1 MPSNRLSYLF
11 HRYFDKTASAEEQVE
26 LMALLQI
33 PENDAAIKALLRETW
48 NRLDNEPPV
57 FSSQQSAAMLKNML
71 QTAAETSPNT
81 TATESKTAPFAEA
94 PVFSLNTRIR
104 TIRLR
109 RVTAAAAVILL
120 LSTGTYL
127 LLHKAKSQSYISSTA
142 NIKTTH
148 KIDVPAPNGNNAVLT
163 LGDGSTVLLD
173 STKDGSIAQQGN
185 ASISKVN
192 GGKLVYNP
200 LDANPDKI
208 VYNTI
213 STRRGGQF
221 QVVLP
226 DGSKVWLNTLSSIR
240 FPTTFRC
247 GERTVELT
255 GEAYFE
261 ITKKCEQPFKVHI
274 VSKTG
279 GDGMDI
285 QVLGTDFNVMAYT
298 NENEIKTTLL
308 DGAIKVLKGQVGTI
322 LAPGEQIKL
331 NNQGEFNLDKHADTE
346 LALAWKNGST
356 AFKGADIQSIM
367 RQVERWYDIDVAYEG
382 HIPERT
388 FTGAIPRNSNLSE
401 LVRLL
406 EVSKINFKL
415 EGKKLTVMP

>member
-1 MPSNRLSYLF
+1 M
-11 HRYFDKTASAEEQVE
+11 
-26 LMALLQI
+26 
-33 PENDAAIKALLRETW
+33 PENDIAIKALLKDTW
-48 NRLDNEPPV
+48 EQLDNEPPV
-57 FSSQQSAAMLKNML
+57 FSSQQSASMLKNML
-71 QTAAETSPNT
+71 QTAATTAQNT
-81 TATESKTAPFAEA
+81 TDPISENITGSITEA
-94 PVFSLNTRIR
+94 PVFSLNTLSHRTRFRRIS
-104 TIRLR
+104 
-109 RVTAAAAVILL
+109 AAAAVLLL
-120 LSTGTYL
+120 LSTGTYVF
-127 LLHKAKSQSYISSTA
+127 LHKNKSQSSIA
-142 NIKTTH
+142 RTT
-148 KIDVPAPNGNNAVLT
+148 IIRDAGSINVPAPSGNNAVLT
-163 LGDGSTVLLD
+163 LGDGSTVVLD
-173 STKDGSIAQQGN
+173 STKDGSIARQGN

-200 LDANPDKI
+200 LNVNPDKI

-285 QVLGTDFNVMAYT
+285 QVLGTSFNVMAYT

-308 DGAIKVLKGQVGTI
+308 DGAIKVLKGQEGTI
-322 LAPGEQIKL
+322 LTPGEQMKL
-331 NNQGEFNLDKHADTE
+331 NNQGKFDLDKHADTE

-356 AFKGADIQSIM
+356 AFKSADIQSIM
-367 RQVERWYDIDVAYEG
+367 RQVERWYDIDIAYEG

-388 FTGAIPRNSNLSE
+388 FTGAIPRNQNLSE
-401 LVRLL
+401 LVKLL

-415 EGKKLTVMP
+415 EGRKLTVMP

>member
-11 HRYFDKTASAEEQVE
+11 HRYFDKTASEEEKAE
-26 LMALLQI
+26 LMALLQMSG
-33 PENDAAIKALLRETW
+33 NDDAIKELLRDTW
-48 NRLDNEPPV
+48 QLLDNEPPV
-57 FSSQQSAAMLKNML
+57 FTNQQSAAMLKNML
-71 QTAAETSPNT
+71 QAAAATSQGTTDPDTAVPS
-81 TATESKTAPFAEA
+81 TEAPFY
-94 PVFSLNTRIR
+94 PMKTGSHIFRFRRI
-104 TIRLR
+104 
-109 RVTAAAAVILL
+109 TAAAAVLL
-120 LSTGTYL
+120 LFSTGTYL
-127 LLHKAKSQSYISSTA
+127 LLHKVKSQPSISKTT
-142 NIKTTH
+142 NIKPPVR
-148 KIDVPAPNGNNAVLT
+148 IDVPAPNGNNAILT
-163 LGDGSTVLLD
+163 LGDGSMIELD
-173 STKDGSIAQQGN
+173 STKDGSIAKQAN

-200 LDANPDKI
+200 LNDNPDKL

-274 VSKTG
+274 VSRSG
-279 GDGMDI
+279 GEGMDI

-298 NENEIKTTLL
+298 NESEIKTTLL
-308 DGAIKVLKGQVGTI
+308 DGAIRVLKGKESTI
-322 LAPGEQIKL
+322 LSPGEQIKL
-331 NNQGEFNLDKHADTE
+331 NNQGEFNLEKHADTE

-356 AFKGADIQSIM
+356 TFKSADIQSIM

-388 FTGAIPRNSNLSE
+388 FSGAISRNANLSE
-401 LVRLL
+401 LVRVL
-406 EVSKINFKL
+406 EISKINFKL
-415 EGKKLTVMP
+415 EGRKLTVMP